1 MKKYDTK
8 DIRNVALISHGGA
21 GKTSLAEA
29 FLFDAKVTTRLGS
42 VDEGTSTL
50 DCEPEELKRKI
61 TLSTALASFEWKK
74 VKVNVLD
81 TPGDTNF
88 FVDTHAAMAVA
99 DGAVMVVSA
108 PDGVQVGTEK
118 VWQYAEELGLP
129 VAIFVSKMDRER
141 ADFDKCLEDL
151 QKTLSPHVAALQLPI
166 GKEAGFAGVV
176 DVLAQKAYR
185 FPADGREVKVEDV
198 PADMA
203 AALKKAR
210 ETLVERV
217 AESDDALMT
226 KYLETFELSEE
237 ELATGLQTA
246 IGMRKLFPILCGAG
260 ARNLGAQP
268 LLDLVANAFPS
279 PASSPPMK
287 GKDPKEADIERK
299 PDEAEPMSAQVFKT
313 IGADI
318 GRMSLLRVYSGKLLA
333 DANILN
339 STRDA
344 KERAGS
350 LYVLVGKKRETIAE
364 VAAGDIIALAKLKDT
379 RTGDTLC
386 DEKAPIKYP
395 EPHVPNPVISFALR
409 PKSKGDEDKVATKL
423 ADVLAEDPAL
433 KITRDQTSKEVLLSG
448 MGQGHVEFAVD
459 KLKRMGVE
467 VELLP
472 PKVPYLESIKG
483 RVKGVEGKHKK
494 QTGGRGQFGVCY
506 LDMEPGPRDGEDPLE
521 FVDAIFGGA
530 IPRQFIPSVEKGIR
544 DRMTRGVVAG
554 YPVRG
559 VKVTLTDGK
568 YHDVDS
574 DSRSFEFAGSKGF
587 QLAFK
592 QCKPILL
599 EPIMKL
605 EITCPDENMGDIMG
619 DINQKRGRVLGMD
632 ARGRNQVIMANVPM
646 SECLKYA
653 ADLRSMT
660 QGRGSF
666 TMEMSHYDELPSNL
680 AEKIMAEAKIAEE
693 EE

>member
-8 DIRNVALISHGGA
+8 DIRNVALVSHGGA

-29 FLFDAKVTTRLGS
+29 FLYDAKVTTRLGS
-42 VDEGTSTL
+42 VDEGNSSL
-50 DCEPEELKRKI
+50 DCEPEEMKRKI

-88 FVDTHAAMAVA
+88 FVDTRAAMAVA
-99 DGAVMVVSA
+99 DGAVLVVSA

-118 VWQYAEELGLP
+118 VWQYAEELALP
-129 VAIFVSKMDRER
+129 LAVFVSKMDRER
-141 ADFDKCLEDL
+141 ADFDACLAGL
-151 QKTLSPHVAALQLPI
+151 IKTLSPHCAALQLPI

-185 FPADGREVKVEDV
+185 FTGDGREVKIEDV
-198 PADMA
+198 PADLA
-203 AALKKAR
+203 DALKKAR
-210 ETLVERV
+210 EALIERV

-226 KYLETFELSEE
+226 KYLETFELAEE
-237 ELATGLQTA
+237 EIATGLQAA
-246 IGMRKLFPILCGAG
+246 IGMRKLFPVLCGAG

-268 LLDLVANAFPS
+268 LLDLIANAFPS
-279 PASSPPMK
+279 PATCPPMK
-287 GKDPKEADIERK
+287 GKDAKDADAERK
-299 PDEAEPMSAQVFKT
+299 PDEAEPLSAQVFKS

-318 GRMSLLRVYSGKLLA
+318 GRLSLLRVYSGKLVA

-350 LYVLVGKKRETIAE
+350 LYVLVGKKRETIPE
-364 VAAGDIIALAKLKDT
+364 VAAGDLIALAKLKDT

-386 DEKAPIKYP
+386 DEKAPVKFP
-395 EPHVPNPVISFALR
+395 EPQVPNPVISFALK

-423 ADVLAEDPAL
+423 NDILAEDPAL
-433 KITRDQTSKEVLLSG
+433 KITRDQASKEILLSG
-448 MGQGHVEFAVD
+448 MGQGHVEVAVE
-459 KLKRMGVE
+459 KLKRLGVE
-467 VELLP
+467 VDLLP

-483 RVKGVEGKHKK
+483 RIKGVEGKHKK

-506 LDMEPGPRDGEDPLE
+506 LDMEPNPRGTGFE

-544 DRMTRGVVAG
+544 DRMSRGVVAG
-554 YPVRG
+554 FPVVD
-559 VKVTLTDGK
+559 VKVTLVDGK

-587 QLAFK
+587 QAAFK

-660 QGRGSF
+660 AGRGTF
-666 TMEMSHYDELPSNL
+666 TMEQSHYDELPSNL
-680 AEKIMAEAKIAEE
+680 AEKIMAEAKVAEE

>member
-1 MKKYDTK
+1 MKKFETK
-8 DIRNVALISHGGA
+8 DIRNVVLVSHGGA

-42 VDEGTSTL
+42 VDEGNSNL

-61 TLSTALASFEWKK
+61 TLTTGLASFEWKK
-74 VKVNVLD
+74 VKINLLD

-88 FVDTHAAMAVA
+88 FVDTRAAMAVA
-99 DGAVMVVSA
+99 DGALAVVSA

-118 VWQYAEELGLP
+118 VWEYAEERSQPL
-129 VAIFVSKMDRER
+129 AIFVSKMDRER
-141 ADFDKCLEDL
+141 ADFDACLADL
-151 QKTLSPHVAALQLPI
+151 KKTLSEKCVAFQLPI
-166 GKEAGFAGVV
+166 GKEAAFTGVV
-176 DVLAQKAYR
+176 DVLSQKAYQ
-185 FPADGREVKVEDV
+185 FPGDGREVKVEDV
-198 PADMA
+198 PGDMGD
-203 AALKKAR
+203 ALKQAR
-210 ETLVERV
+210 EALIEAV
-217 AESDDALMT
+217 AASDDALME
-226 KYLETFELSEE
+226 KYLETFELSEDE
-237 ELATGLQTA
+237 VAAGLLKAVSTRQ
-246 IGMRKLFPILCGAG
+246 LFPVLCGAG
-260 ARNLGAQP
+260 ARNLGIQP
-268 LLDLVANAFPS
+268 VLDFIANAFPS
-279 PASSPPMK
+279 PAGRAPMA
-287 GKDPKEADIERK
+287 GKDLKDADVERH
-299 PDEAEPMSAQVFKT
+299 PDENEPLSAQVFKT

-318 GRMSLLRVYSGKLLA
+318 GRMSLLRVFSGKLLA
-333 DANILN
+333 DATLLN
-339 STRDA
+339 STRDS

-350 LYVLVGKKRETIAE
+350 LYVLVGKKRETITE
-364 VAAGDIIALAKLKDT
+364 VVAGDIIALAKLKDT

-386 DEKAPIKYP
+386 DEKVPVKFP
-395 EPHVPNPVISFALR
+395 EPFVPNPVISFALR

-448 MGQGHVEFAVD
+448 MGQGHVEVAVE
-459 KLKRMGVE
+459 KLKRLGVE

-506 LDMEPGPRDGEDPLE
+506 LDMEPFQRDQELE

-544 DRMTRGVVAG
+544 DRMSRGVVAG
-554 YPVRG
+554 YPVVG
-559 VKVTLTDGK
+559 VKVTLVDGK

-587 QLAFK
+587 QAAFK
-592 QCKPILL
+592 LCKPILL
-599 EPIMKL
+599 EPVMKL
-605 EITCPDENMGDIMG
+605 EITCPEENMGDIMG
-619 DINQKRGRVLGMD
+619 DINQKRGRVLGME

-653 ADLRSMT
+653 ADLRSIT
-660 QGRGSF
+660 AGRGSF
-666 TMEMSHYDELPSNL
+666 TMELSHYDELPANL
-680 AEKIMAEAKIAEE
+680 AEKIIAEAKVAEDE
-693 EE
+693 E

>member
-1 MKKYDTK
+1 MKKFETK
-8 DIRNVALISHGGA
+8 EIRNVALVSHGGA

-29 FLFDAKVTTRLGS
+29 FLYDAKVTTRLGS
-42 VDEGTSTL
+42 VDEGTSSL

-61 TLSTALASFEWKK
+61 TLSTALASLEWKK

-88 FVDTHAAMAVA
+88 FVDTRAAMAVA
-99 DGAVMVVSA
+99 DGAVLVVSA

-118 VWQYAEELGLP
+118 VWQFAEELALP
-129 VAIFVSKMDRER
+129 LAVFVSKMDRER
-141 ADFDKCLEDL
+141 ADFDACLAAL
-151 QKTLSPHVAALQLPI
+151 KKTLAPHCAALQLPI
-166 GKEAGFAGVV
+166 GKEAGFEGVV
-176 DVLAQKAYR
+176 DVLTQKAYR
-185 FPADGREVKVEDV
+185 FPGDGREVKVEDV

-203 AALKKAR
+203 DALKKAR
-210 ETLVERV
+210 EALVEIV

-237 ELATGLQTA
+237 EIASGLQTA
-246 IGMRKLFPILCGAG
+246 IGMRKLFPVLCGAG

-279 PASSPPMK
+279 PATCPPLK
-287 GKDPKEADIERK
+287 GTDAKDADVERK
-299 PDEAEPMSAQVFKT
+299 PDESEPMSAQVFKT

-318 GRMSLLRVYSGKLLA
+318 GRMSLLRVYSGKLVA

-339 STRDA
+339 ATRDA

-350 LYVLVGKKRETIAE
+350 LYVLVGKKRETLAE

-386 DEKAPIKYP
+386 DDKAPVTFP
-395 EPHVPNPVISFALR
+395 EPHVPNPVISFALK
-409 PKSKGDEDKVATKL
+409 PKSKGDEDKVASKL
-423 ADVLAEDPAL
+423 NDILAEDPSL
-433 KITRDQTSKEVLLSG
+433 KITRDQASKEVLLSG
-448 MGQGHVEFAVD
+448 MGQGHVEVAVE

-483 RVKGVEGKHKK
+483 RIKGVEGKHKK

-506 LDMEPGPRDGEDPLE
+506 LDMEPNPRLGFE
-521 FVDAIFGGA
+521 FVDGIFGGS
-530 IPRQFIPSVEKGIR
+530 IPRQFIPAVEKGIR
-544 DRMTRGVVAG
+544 DRMARGVVAG
-554 YPVRG
+554 FPVID
-559 VKVTLTDGK
+559 VKVTLVDGK

-587 QLAFK
+587 FAAFK

-619 DINQKRGRVLGMD
+619 DINQKRGRVLGME
-632 ARGRNQVIMANVPM
+632 ARGKNQVIMANVPM

-660 QGRGSF
+660 AGRGSF
-666 TMEMSHYDELPSNL
+666 TMEQAHYDELPSNL
-680 AEKIMAEAKIAEE
+680 AEKIMAEAKMAEDE
-693 EE
+693 E

>member
-1 MKKYDTK
+1 MKKFETK
-8 DIRNVALISHGGA
+8 DIRNVVLVSHGGA

-42 VDEGTSTL
+42 VDEGNSSL

-61 TLSTALASFEWKK
+61 TLSTAVASFEWKK
-74 VKVNVLD
+74 VKVNLLD

-88 FVDTHAAMAVA
+88 FVDTRAAMAVA
-99 DGAVMVVSA
+99 DGALMVVSG

-118 VWQYAEELGLP
+118 VWEYAEELNLP
-129 VAIFVSKMDRER
+129 LAVFVSKMERER
-141 ADFDKCLEDL
+141 ADFDACLADL
-151 QKTLSPHVAALQLPI
+151 KKTLSEKCVAFQLPI
-166 GKEAGFAGVV
+166 GKETAFAGVV
-176 DVLAQKAYR
+176 DVLSQKA
-185 FPADGREVKVEDV
+185 FLFGGDGREMKVEDA
-198 PADMA
+198 PADMGE
-203 AALKKAR
+203 ALKKAR
-210 ETLVERV
+210 EALIEAV
-217 AESDDALMT
+217 AASDDALME
-226 KYLETFELSEE
+226 KYLETFELSDDEI
-237 ELATGLQTA
+237 ATGLLKAVSTRQ
-246 IGMRKLFPILCGAG
+246 LFPVLCGAG
-260 ARNLGAQP
+260 ARNLGVQP
-268 LLDLVANAFPS
+268 VLDLVATAFPS
-279 PASSPPMK
+279 PATCAPRS
-287 GKDPKEADIERK
+287 GKDPKDADVERQ
-299 PDEAEPMSAQVFKT
+299 PDESEPLSAQVFKT

-318 GRMSLLRVYSGKLLA
+318 GRLSLLRVYSGKLLA
-333 DANILN
+333 DATVLN

-350 LYVLVGKKRETIAE
+350 LYVLVGKKRETITE
-364 VAAGDIIALAKLKDT
+364 VVAGDIIALAKLKDT

-386 DEKAPIKYP
+386 DDKSPVRFA
-395 EPHVPNPVISFALR
+395 EPFVPNPVISFALR

-448 MGQGHVEFAVD
+448 MGQGHVEVAVE
-459 KLKRMGVE
+459 KLKRLGVE

-559 VKVTLTDGK
+559 VKVTLVDGK

-587 QLAFK
+587 QAAFK
-592 QCKPILL
+592 LCKPILL
-599 EPIMKL
+599 EPVMKL
-605 EITCPDENMGDIMG
+605 EITCPEENMGDIMG
-619 DINQKRGRVLGMD
+619 DINQKRGRVLGME

-653 ADLRSMT
+653 ADLRSIT
-660 QGRGSF
+660 AGRGSF
-666 TMEMSHYDELPSNL
+666 TMDLSHYDELPGNL
-680 AEKIMAEAKIAEE
+680 ADKIIAEAKVAEDE
-693 EE
+693 E